1 MHDAEDDV
9 RFKCIQPLNA
19 GRIILPRG
27 IDRWSYLYIQLTK
40 GVYPDDENKR
50 AGWFF
55 ADADEIW

>member
-50 AGWFF
+50 AG
-55 ADADEIW
+55 